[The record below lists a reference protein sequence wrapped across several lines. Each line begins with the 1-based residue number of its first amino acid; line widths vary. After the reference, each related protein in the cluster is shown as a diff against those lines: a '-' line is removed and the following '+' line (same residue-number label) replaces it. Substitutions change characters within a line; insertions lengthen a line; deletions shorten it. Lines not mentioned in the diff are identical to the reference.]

1 MEKSA
6 HDKAYDILD
15 RMLAG
20 IGYEYKIESSEKDGE
35 LYFQIESP
43 EAGRLIGRRA
53 QMVQAL
59 QFLLNR
65 LMRRLSEDA
74 PRCIVDVENYRER
87 RSEELIQKAREA
99 AEEVKETGSEIRL
112 QPMNAYDRRTIH
124 RLLEDDE
131 GVETESAAS
140 KDSRWKSIIISP
152 IESEEESDV
161 DDVDDDYD
169 DYDDDGDESEED
181 GEQPLTNTL

>member
-1 MEKSA
+1 MDQNIQ
-6 HDKAYDILD
+6 DKAYEILD
-15 RMLAG
+15 RILAG
-20 IGYEYKIESSEKDGE
+20 IGYEYSLDLSERDGE

-65 LMRRLSEDA
+65 ILRRSFEEA

-87 RSEELIQKAREA
+87 RSEELAERARQA
-99 AEEVKETGSEIRL
+99 AEEAKETGQAVRL
-112 QPMNAYDRRTIH
+112 PPMNAYDRRTIH
-124 RLLEDDE
+124 RMLADDE
-131 GVETESAAS
+131 EVETESVAS
-140 KDSRWKSIIISP
+140 KNSRWKSIVIKP
-152 IESEEESDV
+152 LEGEDE
-161 DDVDDDYD
+161 DYD
-169 DYDDDGDESEED
+169 DYDDYGEDED

>member
-1 MEKSA
+1 MEKIQ
-6 HDKAYDILD
+6 KNAYEILD
-15 RMLAG
+15 RILAG
-20 IGYEYKIESSEKDGE
+20 IGYEYTLESSEQDGE

-65 LMRRLSEDA
+65 MLRRLDKDA
-74 PRCIVDVENYRER
+74 PRCIVDVENYRQR
-87 RSEELIQKAREA
+87 RSDELSEKAREV
-99 AEEVKETGSEIRL
+99 AEEVKESGRAIKM

-124 RLLEDDE
+124 RLLADDKD
-131 GVETESAAS
+131 VETESNSS
-140 KDSRWKSIIISP
+140 KNSRLKSIVVSP
-152 IESEEESDV
+152 VKSEDYQEGED
-161 DDVDDDYD
+161 DDDYD
-169 DYDDDGDESEED
+169 DYDDYEEEDD

>member
-6 HDKAYDILD
+6 HDKAYEILD

-20 IGYEYKIESSEKDGE
+20 IGYEYKIESSEKNGE
-35 LYFQIESP
+35 LYFQIESS

-65 LMRRLSEDA
+65 LMRRFIKDA

-124 RLLEDDE
+124 RLLSDDE
-131 GVETESAAS
+131 EVETESVAA
-140 KDSRWKSIIISP
+140 KDSRWKSIVISP
-152 IESEEESDV
+152 IESDEEP
-161 DDVDDDYD
+161 DVDDDYD
-169 DYDDDGDESEED
+169 DYDDYEDDGESEDD
-181 GEQPLTNTL
+181 GRQPLTNTL